1 MPNIRLMFLVLVVF
15 VHATTNACV
24 PVSSNAISR
33 YFIVLKCCE
42 APNEP
47 FPLHSIGR
55 CYLTDLNNAKC
66 GDFTCVIIH

>member
-1 MPNIRLMFLVLVVF
+1 MPNIILMFLVLVVF

-24 PVSSNAISR
+24 PDSSNAINC

-47 FPLHSIGR
+47 FLPHSIGR
-55 CYLTDLNNAKC
+55 
-66 GDFTCVIIH
+66 